1 MAGPVTGLGAW
12 LHPLFYA
19 AQTKKPSARLPSH
32 NDRYNR
38 SSMTDIDTIV
48 IGSGAGGMTA
58 ALALAQ
64 AGQKVLVLEQHD
76 VPGGWCH
83 SFTLEGYRFSPGV
96 HYLGQLQPGGSL
108 RRIYEGLGLGADL
121 TFLELNPEGF
131 DRAIIGTGDAA
142 VRFDIPKGKQRFAD
156 KLADRFPSDAKA
168 IRKHLDAV
176 GRIGDQLEGLA
187 QAKTLGDKI
196 MLPWRSRTLL
206 SHLPMSLARMLDRHG
221 VKDPHAR
228 AILSIQAGDHA
239 MTPQRAPAVLHSTVQ
254 HHYFNGAYYPQG
266 GGFAIP
272 RAFNRALKR
281 HGGELRLQ
289 ARVERILFENGR
301 VSGVRLAGGEEI
313 RCKRVVSNADPAV
326 TYGRLID
333 ESLLPRGMKK
343 KLAKTTWS
351 MSALSLFMAV
361 DMDVK
366 AAGLDSGNV
375 WFARTPDID
384 AMYGASRT
392 DGSVFGEIPG
402 AFLTTTTLKD
412 PTKAPKKGHHTM
424 ESFAFVDY
432 RAFEKWAH
440 TRFGSRPADYTEMKK
455 VLIDKMLK
463 VVDAF
468 VPGLSGHVKFADLGT
483 PLTNQHYVEA
493 TGGNLYGTEKKLRQL
508 GPWAFQPK
516 SSLPGL
522 YMVGASTMS
531 GHGIMGAT
539 LSGLD
544 AARAILGVSNDEILS
559 QRGGALTVISAEDP
573 STWGAAKK
581 GRAAAGDEAF
591 AVLEGAAVAN
601 G

>member
-1 MAGPVTGLGAW
+1 MADMQD
-12 LHPLFYA
+12 F
-19 AQTKKPSARLPSH
+19 
-32 NDRYNR
+32 
-38 SSMTDIDTIV
+38 DTVV

-108 RRIYEGLGLGADL
+108 RRIYEGLGVAGDL

-131 DRAIIGTGDAA
+131 DHAIIGQGRDA

-156 KLADRFPSDAKA
+156 RLADRFPSDAKA

-176 GRIGDQLEGLA
+176 QRIGDQLEGLA
-187 QAKTLGDKI
+187 QARSFGDKLL
-196 MLPWRSRTLL
+196 LPWRSRTLL
-206 SHLPMSLARMLDRHG
+206 SHLPISLTRMLDRSG
-221 VKDPHAR
+221 IKDPHAR

-239 MTPQRAPAVLHSTVQ
+239 MTPNRAPAVLHATVQ

-272 RAFNRALKR
+272 RAFHRALKR
-281 HGGELRLQ
+281 HGGELRLT
-289 ARVERILFENGR
+289 ARVDKILFEGDSRKVN
-301 VSGVRLAGGEEI
+301 GVRLADGTEI
-313 RCKRVVSNADPAV
+313 RCKQIVSNADPAV
-326 TYGRLID
+326 TFGRLID
-333 ESLLPRGMKK
+333 QALLPRPLAK

-351 MSALSLFMAV
+351 TSALSLFLAV

-366 AAGLDSGNV
+366 KAGLDSGNV
-375 WFARTPDID
+375 WYARSPDID
-384 AMYGASRT
+384 SLYSATKT
-392 DGSVFGEIPG
+392 DGSVLDDIPG
-402 AFLTTTTLKD
+402 LFLTTTTLKD
-412 PTKAPKKGHHTM
+412 PTKAPKHGHHTM

-432 RAFEKWAH
+432 KAFERWAH
-440 TRFGSRPADYTEMKK
+440 SEFGSRPPDYTAMKD
-455 VLIDKMLK
+455 VLIGKMLK
-463 VVDAF
+463 VLDQF
-468 VPGLSGHVKFADLGT
+468 VPGLSERVKFADLGT

-493 TGGNLYGTEKKLRQL
+493 TAGSLYGTEKRLKQL
-508 GPWAFQPK
+508 GPFAFQPR
-516 SSLPGL
+516 SAFPGL
-522 YMVGASTMS
+522 YLAGASTMS

-544 AARAILGVSNDEILS
+544 AARAILRVSNEEILK
-559 QRGGALTVISAEDP
+559 QRGAPLTVIAAEDP
-573 STWGAAKK
+573 STWGSKATPLAA
-581 GRAAAGDEAF
+581 REALAAGGGGSRGNEGDGGDEVDPF
-591 AVLEGAAVAN
+591 AALVAN